1 MTWAWRLSPGPS
13 DSVAGLWVGGTQR
26 CQQDRY
32 QQNLDLGLFLLAGLG
47 RVPSTPLPQF
57 SPSLLS
63 PFPAHHALPGSLDP
77 RKDAAVASSVASE
90 LGLDDVRAS
99 SVLCPRAYNIWLRT
113 TCE

>member
-63 PFPAHHALPGSLDP
+63 PFPANHALPGSLDP
-77 RKDAAVASSVASE
+77 RKDAAVASSV
-90 LGLDDVRAS
+90 
-99 SVLCPRAYNIWLRT
+99 LCPRAYNIWLRT